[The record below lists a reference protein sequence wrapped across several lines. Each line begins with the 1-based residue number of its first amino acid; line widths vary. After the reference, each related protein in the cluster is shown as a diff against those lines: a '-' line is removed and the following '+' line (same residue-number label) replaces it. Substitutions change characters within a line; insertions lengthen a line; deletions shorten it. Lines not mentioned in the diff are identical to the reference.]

1 MPRPGAVVGPR
12 QDPNE
17 TFLPHILLQAFLK
30 RFYGAESKNAEAWG
44 GPGHGGD
51 GLTNLGDGT
60 EGLTGTLSDSDSI
73 GAGELSILYLFMF
86 MAFVGFAVL
95 KRDAVAGT
103 SRRIKERVKDINEK
117 LGKFDETSRQSMS
130 FYG

>member
-1 MPRPGAVVGPR
+1 MMPRPGAVVGPR
-12 QDPNE
+12 QDPND
-17 TFLPHILLQAFLK
+17 TFLPHILLQAFLN
-30 RFYGAESKNAEAWG
+30 RFYGTESKNAEAWG

-51 GLTNLGDGT
+51 GLTNIGDGT
-60 EGLTGTLSDSDSI
+60 EGLSDSDGI

-117 LGKFDETSRQSMS
+117 LGKFDETSGQSMS